1 MKVVGITG
9 GIASGKSTLSAYLKD
24 RYKAYIF
31 NADEEAKKLLNDDI
45 VKDKIKE
52 KFPNI
57 SNFKDKLEI
66 LGNVSFILP
75 LTISSLS
82 SFFASSS
89 ALKIYALYLSFKY
102 ADSVLLPDAIPPV
115 IPTTFIIEYALKF
128 SL

>member
-52 KFPNI
+52 AFPNI
-57 SNFKDKLEI
+57 SNL
-66 LGNVSFILP
+66 
-75 LTISSLS
+75 SLNS
-82 SFFASSS
+82 IANEAFQNKESQK
-89 ALKIYALYLSFKY
+89 KIK
-102 ADSVLLPDAIPPV
+102 
-115 IPTTFIIEYALKF
+115 
-128 SL
+128 